1 MNIKKLLGLQSQEEK
16 IKDYRALY
24 KALNEIEAQ
33 TETLAEDYSLQKSQV
48 DSLDNETDLE
58 IRKSVMNRFEA
69 FLSQQKKEVIT
80 LCNKKVRIE
89 KSMKTLENDVE
100 VADLLKECK
109 TIWEFERQ
117 SEKGVIS
124 KSVLFNIF
132 KAKEGTARFSDVLVL
147 REVDGKLLILQRA
160 FGDGPTVQ
168 EWCIP
173 GGHVDPGET
182 FVEAA
187 ARELFEETGIKKETG
202 ELQEVAMFKNDDVEI
217 HYFMTVLPSNKS
229 DMVLLDAEE
238 EIGSMWIDPQKEID
252 DYNFIFDMK
261 DNIKRILGI
270 DIPDAC
276 TRILKAFCDG
286 EISEKVFKAYAE
298 DHKEDIRKA
307 NNKTYF
313 SHKERKDLA
322 KKGEAMPNGKF
333 PIRNSQDLK
342 DAIRLAGS
350 SDMPESEVKAW
361 IRKRAKALG
370 LESELPESWESVEK
384 TMTAESTAE
393 LRKEDLDKKV
403 KNITKPEDPSNEDK
417 DEGIEKASLP
427 EGFGIY
433 VNFNDMDEAVLFKSL
448 VEKLKEDGR
457 LSHVEDILEKGFEEE
472 ESEEKNDEYEE
483 TSENEAA
490 EKLEL
495 EEKESE
501 KSDELEKAES
511 EKVVFNKYLNFIEG
525 AKTRLKNIHWG
536 EKDNSKHI
544 YLDDL
549 SDAISDFEDK
559 IAEAGQASF
568 GRFKDGEIDADTIT
582 EDDPIKICQK
592 IFKETVAFRRELEG
606 KDDYNGEISW
616 IDDFL
621 ATLKQA
627 KYRLQMN

>member
-16 IKDYRALY
+16 IRDYRALY
-24 KALNEIEAQ
+24 KALNEIKAQ

-58 IRKSVMNRFEA
+58 IRKSVMKRFEA

-89 KSMKTLENDVE
+89 KSMKTLENDAE
-100 VADLLKECK
+100 VANLLKECK
-109 TIWEFERQ
+109 MIWDFERQ

-132 KAKEGTARFSDVLVL
+132 KAKEGVIRFSDVLVS

-160 FGDGPTVQ
+160 FGDGPAVQ

-187 ARELFEETGIKKETG
+187 ARELFEESGIKKEVG
-202 ELQEVAMFKNDDVEI
+202 ELQEVAIFKNDDVEI
-217 HYFMTVLPSNKS
+217 HYFMTILPSDKS
-229 DMVLLDAEE
+229 DMVLLDSEE
-238 EIGSMWIDPQKEID
+238 EIGSMWIDPRKEID

-276 TRILKAFCDG
+276 ARILKAFCDG

-298 DHKEDIRKA
+298 NHKEDIRKA

-370 LESELPESWESVEK
+370 LESELPESWEDVEK

-403 KNITKPEDPSNEDK
+403 KNITKPEDPSKDK
-417 DEGIEKASLP
+417 EESIEKATLP
-427 EGFGIY
+427 EGFGVY
-433 VNFNDMDEAVLFKSL
+433 VNFNDMDEASLFKSL
-448 VEKLKEDGR
+448 VEELKANGR
-457 LSHVEDILEKGFEEE
+457 LSHIEDIIEKGFEEE
-472 ESEEKNDEYEE
+472 ESEDENENDEPSKNEE
-483 TSENEAA
+483 T
-490 EKLEL
+490 
-495 EEKESE
+495 E
-501 KSDELEKAES
+501 KSELKEKKDKGSDEIEKAKS
-511 EKVVFNKYLNFIEG
+511 ERVVFNKYLNFIEG

-536 EKDNSKHI
+536 ETDNSKHL

-549 SDAISDFEDK
+549 SDAVSDFEDK

-568 GRFKDGEIDADTIT
+568 GRFKDGEIEADEIT
-582 EDDPIKICQK
+582 EDDPVKICQK
-592 IFKETVAFRRELEG
+592 IFKETVAFRKELEG

-621 ATLKQA
+621 ATLKQT